1 MKVFAILGILAIAM
15 LMGCAAHTVHHDL
28 AVKSLVESWLNQP
41 IDRFLDVN
49 PDVRDPIPIGQGR
62 YRYTYVH
69 DVVTEAEIGTA
80 FWSEGRVQRN
90 DFYYLYLY
98 VNNDGIIY
106 KVDYSRRTATR

>member
-1 MKVFAILGILAIAM
+1 MKILPLLAVLALMM
-15 LMGCAAHTVHHDL
+15 LVGCAAHTVQHDV
-28 AVKSLVESWLNQP
+28 AVKALVQSWLNQS

-49 PDVRDPIPIGQGR
+49 PDVQDPIPIGQGR

-80 FWSEGRVQRN
+80 FWSSGNVRRN

-98 VNNDGIIY
+98 VNSDGIIY
-106 KVDYSRRTATR
+106 KVDYSRRTATW

>member
-15 LMGCAAHTVHHDL
+15 LIGCAAHTVHHDL

-49 PDVRDPIPIGQGR
+49 PDVQDPIPIGQGR

-69 DVVTEAEIGTA
+69 DVLTEAEIGTA

>member
-1 MKVFAILGILAIAM
+1 MLTILTTAM
-15 LMGCAAHTVHHDL
+15 LIGCAAHTIEHDL
-28 AVKSLVESWLNQP
+28 AVKTLVESWLNQP

-49 PDVRDPIPIGQGR
+49 PDVQNPIPIGQGR

-80 FWSEGRVQRN
+80 FFSSGNVNRN

-98 VNNDGIIY
+98 VNSYGIIY